1 VIPEVIITNDWFCA
15 FTAGYARDHNH
26 FGTVFDNTS
35 FLHIFHN
42 LDVTYEGR
50 FYTSKGET
58 LEHIH

>member
-1 VIPEVIITNDWFCA
+1 MIPEVIITNDWFCA